1 MDLSENMFMYAWNHV
16 QIISMKVYIIHQWY
30 MYNVN
35 VCKTNC
41 INSISGS
48 MRLVRREI
56 IQTRKLISIYHI
68 PHFTINWAYTTR
80 VAESWD
86 VSSVVMSCYVCGIMI
101 STRVSS
107 MFIVIIIRTR
117 PTQMSRYVL

>member
-1 MDLSENMFMYAWNHV
+1 MKYAEGV
-16 QIISMKVYIIHQWY
+16 
-30 MYNVN
+30 
-35 VCKTNC
+35 
-41 INSISGS
+41 
-48 MRLVRREI
+48 
-56 IQTRKLISIYHI
+56 IQTKKHSSIYHI